1 MKLLNEI
8 QQKLKVPKQSNPNV
22 KYKSRSAEDIVE
34 MVKPLLGERGMLI
47 LSDEIVNIGDRYYVK
62 ATAQLR
68 EINVDGKE
76 IGLVETEAYA
86 READTSPMMS
96 PAQVTGATS
105 SYARK
110 YALNGLF
117 AIDDTQ
123 DDDTREH
130 VPQAITGG
138 MNPKPVNLSNDDFN
152 L

>member
-8 QQKLKVPKQSNPNV
+8 QQKLKVPKQVNPNV

-34 MVKPLLGERGMLI
+34 TVKPLLGDKAILI
-47 LSDEIVNIGDRYYVK
+47 LSDEIVQVGDRYYVK
-62 ATAQLR
+62 ATATIR
-68 EINVDGKE
+68 ENVE
-76 IGLVETEAYA
+76 VEPQEVSVTAYA

-130 VPQAITGG
+130 VPQLTVGV
-138 MNPKPVNLSNDDFN
+138 KPIGSNDFD

>member
-1 MKLLNEI
+1 MKNIEVIQDAEEI
-8 QQKLKVPKQSNPNV
+8 SV
-22 KYKSRSAEDIVE
+22 
-34 MVKPLLGERGMLI
+34 
-47 LSDEIVNIGDRYYVK
+47 
-62 ATAQLR
+62 T
-68 EINVDGKE
+68 
-76 IGLVETEAYA
+76 AYA

-130 VPQAITGG
+130 IQATG
-138 MNPKPVNLSNDDFN
+138 MSVKNNKLEQRNDDFD